1 VSDALRA
8 LGTLVAA
15 VILVLLLPRW
25 IPGDPARVAA
35 GEWATAQDVAAIRH
49 ELALDIPW
57 SRALAQKGQALMRGD
72 LGVSLRHRRPVGAM
86 LSEALPRTAA
96 LAACAMVLSAIF
108 AWLLALPRSGRMEGL
123 VALAIASPIFV
134 AGPLLLWGIAQH
146 LPGLPV
152 FGWAGG
158 RGLVMPSLALAVPL
172 AGHQAK
178 VLRAELAFFRDAVG
192 TRLWVGQGVP
202 SLLVWRRWWL
212 PGLAGP
218 WLTVLGLQMGALL
231 GGAVVAESL
240 FGLPGLGQLLVGAI
254 SSRDLPLVQGCV
266 LLATALMVATL
277 LGVELVQKRMDRRLR

>member
-1 VSDALRA
+1 MPEVLRA
-8 LGTLVAA
+8 ASTVLAALV
-15 VILVLLLPRW
+15 LVLLLPRW
-25 IPGDPARVAA
+25 MPGDPARVAA
-35 GEWATAQDVAAIRH
+35 GEWATEREVAAIRH
-49 ELALDIPW
+49 ELTLDTSWSQALIQKG
-57 SRALAQKGQALMRGD
+57 RALAHGD
-72 LGVSLRHRRPVGAM
+72 LGLSLRHRRPVGAM
-86 LSEALPRTAA
+86 LREALPRTAA
-96 LAACAMVLSAIF
+96 LALCAAAISALF
-108 AWLLALPRSGRMEGL
+108 AWALALPRTERMEGL

-146 LPGLPV
+146 VPGLPV

-158 RGLVMPSLALAVPL
+158 RGLILPSLALAVPL

-178 VLRAELAFFRDAVG
+178 VLRAGMGTFRDAVG
-192 TRLWVGQGVP
+192 TRLWIGQGVP
-202 SLLVWRRWWL
+202 PLLLWRRWWL

-266 LLATALMVATL
+266 LLATTLMVATL
-277 LGVELVQKRMDRRLR
+277 FAVEMLQKRMDRRLR